1 MDIATAVRTLKHSLH
16 RLPKDQDETHV
27 IDLWADMMAM
37 DNLLFTYDTYKEL
50 DTLCNEINSKH
61 LRDVRGSILADL
73 ISK

>member
-1 MDIATAVRTLKHSLH
+1 MDVASAVRTLKHTLN